1 MTYNNINDNLK
12 TMKKIFW
19 IASYPRSGN
28 TWMRSILSSLFF
40 TTDGKFDFNLLKRMG
55 GMFEDAKRFE
65 FVKNINEK
73 DYKLLSD
80 LKILSK
86 YWLDSQFRM
95 NTGSNF
101 IFLKTHHA
109 CISYLNNNFTTPQI
123 TKGAIYL
130 VRDPRDVA
138 ISYAKYTNKDIDY
151 TIEIMCQKGL
161 TVYYPAKRKE
171 LKKKYKAYIS
181 SWDDNVESW
190 SCLNVPKKIIKYE
203 DLLLDTENTL
213 LKLINFLEEKFKLK
227 FHNIDIKLKNVLET
241 TNFKTLQHYEKK
253 YGFKASRKKEKFFR
267 QGRANQWK
275 KILTKEQIKKIEYS
289 FKDIMVKFGYI

>member
-1 MTYNNINDNLK
+1 
-12 TMKKIFW
+12 
-19 IASYPRSGN
+19 
-28 TWMRSILSSLFF
+28 MRSILSSLFF